1 MDWLK
6 SKGKMWNGRW
16 IPRKKMD
23 PRKRASRKRAPIEAM
38 ILAHMNVETGR
49 GVCEMCAASWPLNEL
64 TTEWIGQG
72 NEEEGILLCTLCR
85 DCKAEGGE

>member
-16 IPRKKMD
+16 IPRRKMA
-23 PRKRASRKRAPIEAM
+23 PRKRALRKMAPVEAM
-38 ILAHMNVETGR
+38 ISALMSCDNGR

-64 TTEWIGQG
+64 TTVWIGQG
-72 NEEEGILLCTLCR
+72 NQEEGIALCR
-85 DCKAEGGE
+85 TCKNQGGE